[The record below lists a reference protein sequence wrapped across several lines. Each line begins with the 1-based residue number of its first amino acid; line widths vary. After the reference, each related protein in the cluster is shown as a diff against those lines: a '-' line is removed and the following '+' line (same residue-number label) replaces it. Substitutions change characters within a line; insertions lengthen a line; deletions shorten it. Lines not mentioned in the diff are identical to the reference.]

1 MLISLIFLCFSIKRF
16 VQSKKNVS
24 SYTKRSF
31 GITSFERKDRAIEP
45 IIEILTGRFWESQ
58 TRVR

>member
-1 MLISLIFLCFSIKRF
+1 MFLDQKIRAVK
-16 VQSKKNVS
+16 KKNVS

>member
-1 MLISLIFLCFSIKRF
+1 MFFDQKIRA
-16 VQSKKNVS
+16 VKKKTCPVIQ
-24 SYTKRSF
+24 KRSF